1 MATKNQKV
9 KVGVFMVLGLA
20 LIVAIFLMVTI
31 KNREPMDTYYILF
44 TESVS
49 GLGKDC
55 AVLYRGVPVGTV
67 REVRVSDQNEVIAC
81 VGIATRRVT
90 LRQGTVAT
98 LAMSNLM
105 GGMQVELS
113 GGDPGAPPIEPG
125 STIPSKTSIM
135 ENVTQDLPK
144 ILENIQTILVKLD
157 RSIGEVNTDRIGSLL
172 RNADE
177 AIVTAN
183 TTLEEITAFL
193 KTTRGTI
200 LNTEYEITRTMR
212 NLNEAIAQ
220 ATRAF
225 SRLSE
230 EPSSV
235 FWGRREPHEPHAK

>member
-1 MATKNQKV
+1 
-9 KVGVFMVLGLA
+9 
-20 LIVAIFLMVTI
+20 
-31 KNREPMDTYYILF
+31 
-44 TESVS
+44 
-49 GLGKDC
+49 
-55 AVLYRGVPVGTV
+55 
-67 REVRVSDQNEVIAC
+67 
-81 VGIATRRVT
+81 
-90 LRQGTVAT
+90 
-98 LAMSNLM
+98 
-105 GGMQVELS
+105 
-113 GGDPGAPPIEPG
+113 
-125 STIPSKTSIM
+125 M

-172 RNADE
+172 RNSDE

-212 NLNEAIAQ
+212 NLNEAIMQ

-225 SRLSE
+225 SRLNE

-235 FWGRREPHEPHAK
+235 FWGRRAPHEPHAR

>member
-1 MATKNQKV
+1 
-9 KVGVFMVLGLA
+9 
-20 LIVAIFLMVTI
+20 
-31 KNREPMDTYYILF
+31 
-44 TESVS
+44 
-49 GLGKDC
+49 
-55 AVLYRGVPVGTV
+55 
-67 REVRVSDQNEVIAC
+67 
-81 VGIATRRVT
+81 
-90 LRQGTVAT
+90 
-98 LAMSNLM
+98 MSNLM